1 MSIQQVNLGN
11 YANDGQGD
19 DLRTAFE
26 KYNVSVSDLDQTRVV
41 GADNLGAGAPIYVD
55 KVDKNLKFRSIKQGG
70 TPGNV
75 FVTYNANEIIIA
87 VRDAIGHVEEDPSPV
102 LGGNLNLNTHG
113 IVGLGA
119 IDVTGNIAADKFF
132 GVLDGDVIVN
142 NSTLT
147 LRAVNTTS
155 QNYNAIF
162 LNGFEITGNNV
173 QHTGTSVLATHVGD
187 DFRLSSGGDLD
198 ITVESGKINI
208 TQPTLNLAAGGVLLN
223 VDGTVTS
230 TGFIGPLTG
239 NVTGVITGLAGSNIT
254 GNITGIVTGLAGSSI
269 NGNVTGNVTGNVQ
282 GNLTGNVLGNV
293 VGSTTGTHTGPVTGT
308 VSDISNH
315 VLADLGD
322 VAATL
327 PATGYVLKW
336 NGSQWAAAPE
346 SGGSGSIPT
355 DYDFGIIN
363 VSVTNPIELLLQAS
377 IISFG
382 TFTDPSST
390 VWDLGP
396 IAGVETNPTYTLSR
410 SAASITEGASATI
423 TLTTTNVDDGVTI
436 PYIVTGTG
444 IASGDFT
451 TFTLTGN
458 LIVNAGTA
466 TVTID
471 TADDVYIEG
480 TEVMTFTLA
489 GISPTKSITIS
500 IADNTPMDGGG
511 PSTSSFA
518 DTSDGG
524 SPSVTPTINYDG
536 GSV

>member
-75 FVTYNANEIIIA
+75 LITYNDNEVIIA
-87 VRDAIGHVEEDPSPV
+87 VRDAIGRVEDDPSPA

-119 IDVTGNIAADKFF
+119 IDVTGNITADKFF

-173 QHTGTSVLATHVGD
+173 QHNGTSVFATHSGD

-198 ITVESGKINI
+198 ITAESGKINI
-208 TQPTLNLAAGGVLLN
+208 TQPDVNLAAGGVRMN

-239 NVTGVITGLAGSNIT
+239 NVTGVITGLAGSNIN
-254 GNITGIVTGLAGSSI
+254 GNVTGIVNGLAGSSLI
-269 NGNVTGNVTGNVQ
+269 GSVTGDVL
-282 GNLTGNVLGNV
+282 GNLTGNVLGNL
-293 VGSTTGTHTGPVTGT
+293 VGSTTGTHIGPVTGT

-322 VAATL
+322 VAATV

-382 TFTDPSST
+382 TFTEPSNT

-410 SAASITEGASATI
+410 SAASIAEGASATI
-423 TLTTTNVDDGVTI
+423 TLTTTNVNDGVSV
-436 PYIVTGTG
+436 PYVVTGTG

-471 TADDVYIEG
+471 TASDVYIEG

-489 GISPTKSITIS
+489 GISPTKNITIS

-511 PSTSSFA
+511 PSTSSFT

-524 SPSVTPTINYDG
+524 SPSVSPTIEYDG
-536 GSV
+536 GPV